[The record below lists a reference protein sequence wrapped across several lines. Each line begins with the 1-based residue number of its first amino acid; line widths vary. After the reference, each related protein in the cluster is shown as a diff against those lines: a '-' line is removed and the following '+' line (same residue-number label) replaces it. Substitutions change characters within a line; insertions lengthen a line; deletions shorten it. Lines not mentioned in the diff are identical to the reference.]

1 MPARFLLVDG
11 YNLLYA
17 AGMGRASY
25 GPGDLQRCRERLLR
39 YLAKKLTAAEVART
53 TVIFDARH
61 PPPDL
66 PNRQVVAGVKVEF
79 ANPGSD
85 ADIALATFLDH
96 HSAPKQLT
104 LVSSD
109 HQVQAS
115 ARRRGAKF
123 IDSDAFFDQL
133 ERRERTRAVAVAE
146 EKPTSAQTDY
156 WLKIFGDISMK

>member
-1 MPARFLLVDG
+1 M
-11 YNLLYA
+11 
-17 AGMGRASY
+17 
-25 GPGDLQRCRERLLR
+25 
-39 YLAKKLTAAEVART
+39 AKKLTAAEVART

-66 PNRQVVAGVKVEF
+66 PTRTVIAGLKVEF
-79 ANPGSD
+79 ANPGGD
-85 ADIALATFLDH
+85 ADVALAAFLDH

-109 HQVQAS
+109 HQVQGA

-133 ERRERTRAVAVAE
+133 ERRERTRAAAVTE
-146 EKPTSAQTDY
+146 EKPTAAQTDY